1 MTTRFTFASY
11 PTFAGAR
18 SGSYEV
24 AIPRNLVAMHHSRFA
39 SNRFLFAPRHG
50 TELRCDTT
58 RIKNADNREHDESC
72 KKGGGGGGGGGNG
85 ARAEIVVPRVS

>member
-72 KKGGGGGGGGGNG
+72 KKGGGGGEEET
-85 ARAEIVVPRVS
+85 ARGRIEIVVPRVS